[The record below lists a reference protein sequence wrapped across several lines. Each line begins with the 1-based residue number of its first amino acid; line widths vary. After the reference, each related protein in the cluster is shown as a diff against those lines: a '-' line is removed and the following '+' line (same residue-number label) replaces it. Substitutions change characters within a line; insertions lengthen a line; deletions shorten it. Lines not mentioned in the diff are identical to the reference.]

1 MKDWIL
7 DKGSLLLKLEDG
19 SLFHP
24 KSAELYEQKDN
35 DTFIHAEVN
44 YAPLSETNL
53 RFSSL
58 TAHVKP
64 VFSYDETLK
73 LNLCLIRNKSK
84 YYVSVYDNVFNDYI
98 IYEDTWKYIDPIVE
112 SINAD
117 IVQNNINLNNITYQ
131 QYLFLLKEFNNI
143 GIEVTDDVVE
153 IINGIKE
160 SVDFEK
166 PNGLKAQLYP
176 YQSGGAK
183 WLDFMVRQKC
193 GSILGD
199 EMGLGK
205 TLQIITIMGLLKERK
220 NDAHFLVVCPVS
232 LLENWRREISNFYPS
247 LSTNIHYGSRR
258 TGDYK
263 ELYKYDVIIMSYSCA
278 VTDAGLLTM
287 TNWDLLVI
295 DEAQNIKNPKAKR
308 TKAIKAIECD
318 VPIAVTGTPFENHMT
333 DVWSLV
339 DFIMPNFLGN
349 LYQFEQTF
357 TDNVDSA
364 VALEKLITPL
374 LLRRRVKDVAKDL
387 PERVDIPQPIIM
399 SEEEACL
406 YEDSRLAEEPHDE
419 LKSMQLSKIQKLRT
433 FCTHPCVYD
442 TDYMNEDPISISTKY
457 SRLCEILEEI
467 FASNEKVVIFTSF
480 KRMIDLMCKDI
491 RSRFDV
497 YTNYIDGSVA
507 ASERQKIVDE
517 FTSIVGPGALILNPK
532 AAGAGLNIT
541 CANHAIHYNL
551 EWNPAVEDQASARV
565 YRRGQ
570 NKVVFVHR
578 LYYVDTIEEII
589 NEKIQSKRRLSDT
602 AIIGNNGAVTEQEYL
617 MKALS
622 ASPYKKLKTYEAI

>member
-1 MKDWIL
+1 MKDWLL
-7 DKGSLLLKLEDG
+7 DKGSLHLRLVDG
-19 SLFHP
+19 TLFHP

-35 DTFIHAEVN
+35 NSFVHAGIS

-53 RFSSL
+53 RFSGL
-58 TAHVKP
+58 TAHVKL
-64 VFSYDETLK
+64 VFSYDEKLQLK
-73 LNLCLIRNKSK
+73 LCYTRNSSIF
-84 YYVSVYDNVFNDYI
+84 YVSIYDNVFNDYI
-98 IYEDTWKYIDPIVE
+98 IYDGTWKYIDPIVE
-112 SINAD
+112 SINA
-117 IVQNNINLNNITYQ
+117 ILVLNKINPEDITYQ
-131 QYLFLLKEFNNI
+131 QYISLLKELGSA
-143 GIEVTDDVVE
+143 GIEITDDVVE
-153 IINGIKE
+153 TVNEIKE
-160 SVDFEK
+160 SVELQI
-166 PNGLKAQLYP
+166 PNGLNAQLYP
-176 YQSGGAK
+176 YQSGGAR

-193 GSILGD
+193 GCILGD

-205 TLQIITIMGLLKERK
+205 TLQIIAIMGLLKERK
-220 NDAHFLVVCPVS
+220 GNAHFLVVCPVS
-232 LLENWRREISNFYPS
+232 LLENWRREIFNFYPS
-247 LSTNIHYGSRR
+247 LTTNIHYGSRR
-258 TGDYK
+258 TGDYN
-263 ELYKYDVIIMSYSCA
+263 ELYKYDVNIMSYSCA

-287 TNWDLLVI
+287 TRWDLLVV

-308 TKAIKAIECD
+308 TKAIKQIACD

-339 DFIMPNFLGN
+339 DFIMPGFLGS
-349 LYQFEQTF
+349 LYQFEQKF
-357 TDNVDSA
+357 TDDIHSA
-364 VALEKLITPL
+364 IALEKLITPL

-399 SEEEACL
+399 RDEEAYL
-406 YEDSRLAEEPHDE
+406 YEDSRLVEEPHEE
-419 LKSMQLSKIQKLRT
+419 LKSMQLAKIQRLRT

-442 TDYMNEDPISISTKY
+442 ADYMNEDPVSISTKY

-480 KRMIDLMCKDI
+480 KRMIDLMSKDI
-491 RSRFDV
+491 RSRFNV

-507 ASERQKIVDE
+507 ATERQMIVDE
-517 FTSIVGPGALILNPK
+517 FTAFEGPGALILNPK

-570 NKVVFVHR
+570 NKTVFVHR

-589 NEKIQSKRRLSDT
+589 NEKIQSKRLLSDN
-602 AIIGNNGAVTEQEYL
+602 AIIGNNGAITEEEYL
-617 MKALS
+617 IKALS
-622 ASPYKKLKTYEAI
+622 ASPYKH